1 MTRLSLH
8 PSTTRIGHRRWRAL
22 VAAHAASPVR
32 SNGRTQTP
40 RGAMPSARQA
50 VDDLADVYAQRSSS
64 PSGLSQALPDR
75 ADNRVEAV
83 GDRSPKRSNLR
94 TEVLV
99 TVLLVLGAVTAHMG
113 SSPEAHCPERLRRSG
128 RRKWSESTGDQRCGD
143 AHPCS
148 CPISRIR
155 DRGERSSLLDGIEGG
170 QVHNYIRSHARRH
183 PGCNRAVTVEH
194 GYGRQYAAN
203 QQVITA
209 NQNLIVP
216 GELISIANG
225 IMTIKPPVDHSP
237 HRHSGDHPTN

>member
-1 MTRLSLH
+1 MTRLSHH

-40 RGAMPSARQA
+40 RGTMPSARQA
-50 VDDLADVYAQRSSS
+50 VDDLADVYAQRSGS

-99 TVLLVLGAVTAHMG
+99 TVLLVLGAVTAIWAAVPRHTVPKG
-113 SSPEAHCPERLRRSG
+113 SVGRVEGSGPNPQAINGAGTPTLAHERSPVSKTAASAPHS
-128 RRKWSESTGDQRCGD
+128 STGSKAVG
-143 AHPCS
+143 S
-148 CPISRIR
+148 TIT
-155 DRGERSSLLDGIEGG
+155 
-170 QVHNYIRSHARRH
+170 Y
-183 PGCNRAVTVEH
+183 AVTPGDTLGAIGRWFVEH